1 MPKLMLTHN
10 FVYRVSSS
18 FEAVPADADTLEVL
32 VTVVAINEGVGPIM
46 YVETISLMLTET
58 FYSHIH
64 SC

>member
-1 MPKLMLTHN
+1 M
-10 FVYRVSSS
+10 YRVSSS
-18 FEAVPADADTLEVL
+18 FEAVPADAVALEVL

-64 SC
+64 LC